1 MQQVHCWVHDN
12 RDGFKSRDSSHALLE
27 ALALHRHNFSH
38 FEIANG
44 NSMIEGFNNSG
55 NWPYSIM

>member
-1 MQQVHCWVHDN
+1 MQQVHCWVHDHH
-12 RDGFKSRDSSHALLE
+12 DGLKSRDSSHTLLE
-27 ALALHRHNFSH
+27 ALALHHNFSH